1 MLDSAC
7 KLMQELSVR
16 VAVIVVSVSGV
27 SGESGVSSAKLL
39 TGSAVRQVFPPAPR
53 NPIPRQPP
61 ITHIFRKP
69 DKPTFCK
76 HSTNQRWLTAEI
88 LPFPDRRGWLYGW
101 VVGRSAVAAP
111 TSWRFRGL
119 QN

>member
-1 MLDSAC
+1 MKSFLSAPLCQYSLMLDSAC

-39 TGSAVRQVFPPAPR
+39 TGSAVRQVFPPAPP

-61 ITHIFRKP
+61 NHPHI
-69 DKPTFCK
+69 
-76 HSTNQRWLTAEI
+76 SQA
-88 LPFPDRRGWLYGW
+88 
-101 VVGRSAVAAP
+101 
-111 TSWRFRGL
+111 
-119 QN
+119 